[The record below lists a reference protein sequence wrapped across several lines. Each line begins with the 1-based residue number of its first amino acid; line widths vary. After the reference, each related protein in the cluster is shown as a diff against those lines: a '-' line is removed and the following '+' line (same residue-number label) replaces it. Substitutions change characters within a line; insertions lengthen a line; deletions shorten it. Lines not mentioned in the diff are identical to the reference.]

1 MRTYKWEIRL
11 VLVLILATG
20 IFARSIAIES
30 PSYLSK
36 LENEVLQELNL
47 ARTNPATFARLL
59 EDYRAQFNG
68 KIVKRP
74 GKYDLETT
82 EGTAAV
88 NEAIKYLRKQS
99 ALDSLRPS
107 RGMSSAAK
115 DHARDTGPKNMLGHV
130 GSKRSTLETRL
141 NRHGKWGIG
150 IAENISYGMPDGRSV
165 LIQLIVDDGVPSRG
179 HRTNIFEAKYTR
191 VGIGCGP
198 HKKYGTMC
206 VQTFAGDYQEK

>member
-74 GKYDLETT
+74 GKIDLMTS
-82 EGTAAV
+82 EGTRAV
-88 NEAIKYLRKQS
+88 DEAIRTLKSQKP
-99 ALDSLRPS
+99 LDAFRPS
-107 RGMSSAAK
+107 KGMSLAAK
-115 DHARDTGPKNMLGHV
+115 DHVKDTGPRGLTGHS
-130 GSKRSTLETRL
+130 GADRSSPFDRM
-141 NRHGKWGIG
+141 NRHGKWCACRPSPAIIRKNR
-150 IAENISYGMPDGRSV
+150 IA
-165 LIQLIVDDGVPSRG
+165 
-179 HRTNIFEAKYTR
+179 
-191 VGIGCGP
+191 
-198 HKKYGTMC
+198 
-206 VQTFAGDYQEK
+206 